1 MAQSPVQ
8 PKKQE
13 KKKAIGVE
21 VAGVGQERGWK
32 MGDRQSM
39 ESLLR
44 VEV

>member
-1 MAQSPVQ
+1 MTQSPVQ

-13 KKKAIGVE
+13 KKIAIGVE
-21 VAGVGQERGWK
+21 VAGVGQERGWE

-44 VEV
+44 VEG